1 MLMWSSFSYACG
13 ICIAGTQL
21 QDKRLEPTNHPW
33 KERKMIFLSPPWLCS
48 RSSSGVYMSHISI
61 NSLSKV
67 VCNTDF
73 FLIMSP
79 CQKAWLN
86 NRFQENVTKSHYM
99 NELVFPRI
107 SLVNIEAYKCLWV
120 PRCWLCEDSTKIV
133 GCDARLCCI
142 LHHLAIKLSP
152 ATWCCVFFWGG
163 LRKMEADFLCQFV
176 IEWPYGTVLPY
187 FFLFR
192 PRMIPEV
199 YDGNWKTKPLEKQ
212 GEGFLKSLFRSS
224 MLDFQV
230 CMYYV

>member
-1 MLMWSSFSYACG
+1 
-13 ICIAGTQL
+13 
-21 QDKRLEPTNHPW
+21 
-33 KERKMIFLSPPWLCS
+33 
-48 RSSSGVYMSHISI
+48 MSHISI

-99 NELVFPRI
+99 NELGFPRI

-199 YDGNWKTKPLEKQ
+199 YDGNWKNKALGKARRRLFEILISEFHVRFPGLYVLCLTVCSHMP
-212 GEGFLKSLFRSS
+212 FSLSWKGQLVS
-224 MLDFQV
+224 GPSPGSIVGKLA
-230 CMYYV
+230 